1 MRVAKPRLTLAS
13 VFFTFFI
20 DNLSWAIVFPIF
32 APYFLDSGNAVF
44 SSSVSAAT
52 RTTLLGFFL
61 MAFSL
66 GQFLGAPLL
75 GEYADRKGRKKALVI
90 STLGSL
96 LGLALSAWSMQEKH
110 LWLLFAG
117 RLLSGMFAGNLAI
130 CVACVGDLSANE
142 AQKAKRF
149 GKLSLTAGVS
159 FVLGAFLGGKLS
171 DSETSALFSLSFPLW
186 VATFLTVLN
195 FLFIVFAC
203 SETGEIH
210 PERKFDLWEGF
221 RSLRD
226 TLKTKRIRPIYG
238 IYFLFLFAWMM
249 LFQFTPVLVVDRFG
263 FTSSN
268 IGDLALFMGVCW
280 ALGSGYLHHQLL
292 HWFKPLRVLEGCFL
306 FFTAFCVLLIFLNH
320 VYSVLAV
327 LGGATIIGG
336 LGWPLCTGVISSEA
350 PKEVQGKVLGM
361 SQSVQSLAMALA
373 PAVGGVAYQL
383 MDGLPF
389 LLGALASL
397 GAGVIYLNLKKR

>member
-1 MRVAKPRLTLAS
+1 MTTHKPRLTLAA

-20 DNLSWAIVFPIF
+20 DNLCWAIVFPIF
-32 APYFLDSGNAVF
+32 APYFLDVGNVVF

-75 GEYADRKGRKKALVI
+75 GEYADRKGRKRALVI

-96 LGLALSAWSMQEKH
+96 LGLGLSAWSMQEKN
-110 LWLLFAG
+110 LWLLFVG
-117 RLLSGMFAGNLAI
+117 RLFSGMFAGNLAI
-130 CVACVGDLSANE
+130 CVACVGDLSVNE

-149 GKLSLTAGVS
+149 GRLSLTAGVS

-186 VATFLTVLN
+186 VATFLTLINVL
-195 FLFIVFAC
+195 FVLFAC
-203 SETGEIH
+203 SETGELH
-210 PERKFDLWEGF
+210 PHRKFDVWEGF
-221 RSLRD
+221 RSLVE
-226 TLKTKRIRPIYG
+226 TLQTKRMRLIYG

-249 LFQFTPVLVVDRFG
+249 LFQFMPVLMVDRFS

-280 ALGSGYLHHQLL
+280 ALGSGFFHHQLL
-292 HWFKPLRVLEGCFL
+292 KWFTALRVLEGCFL
-306 FFTAFCVLLIFLNH
+306 FFTVFCALLIFLTH
-320 VYSVLAV
+320 VYTVLGV
-327 LGGATIIGG
+327 LGGATLIGG
-336 LGWPLCTGVISSEA
+336 LGWPLCTGVISNEA
-350 PKEVQGKVLGM
+350 PKEIQGKVLGL

-373 PAVGGVAYQL
+373 PAVGGLAYQL

-389 LLGALASL
+389 LLGAVASL
-397 GAGVIYLNLKKR
+397 GAGALYLTLKKR